1 MRTKYFLSNEVRIAL
16 KRSKKRRAR
25 AGIHK

>member
-1 MRTKYFLSNEVRIAL
+1 MRTKYFLSNEVRITL

-25 AGIHK
+25 AAIHK